1 MNTKR
6 ILLVVLFAAVSSFAF
21 MASDTGHSS
30 AAALSQYYSPLPPPN
45 DDFANATQ
53 ITSLPYSDN
62 QDTQAAT
69 TEAGEPTPTCSYG
82 YVSNTIWYAYTATEN
97 KTISA
102 SVNGYYTTI
111 DAIYSGSSLGSLTQL
126 DCHSYYGSTV
136 SVVAQAGTTYYFQ
149 VSSMYGGGSLV
160 WFDLSEASPPQASY
174 YYYPSDPS
182 IYDTVQFSNNSYD
195 PAGIG
200 IETWSWNFGDGTTST
215 EQNPNHIYSAD
226 GDYTVTLTVTT
237 TDGRTGT
244 TNDIIRVRTH
254 DVAITK
260 FSVPNSA
267 SVGQTRQIVVGVNSK
282 LLVDRVV
289 VDIYRSTP
297 YGYQLFGSL
306 TQEVPVRSSNRTT
319 DFSFSYT
326 FTGDDARVG
335 KVTFK
340 AIAQIENGRDALSA
354 DNEAVSA
361 PVKIGNKGAKDGAFD
376 EEATKSN
383 SVFLPL
389 VTSN

>member
-6 ILLVVLFAAVSSFAF
+6 ILLIVLFAAVSIFAF

-53 ITSLPYSDN
+53 ITGLPYSDN

-69 TEAGEPTPTCSYG
+69 IEAGEPTPSCSYG

-111 DAIYSGSSLGSLTQL
+111 TAVYSGSSLNNLTAL
-126 DCHSYYGSTV
+126 GCRSYYGESLSLAV
-136 SVVAQAGTTYYFQ
+136 QAGTTYYFQ
-149 VSSMYGGGSLV
+149 ISSLYGGGSLV
-160 WFDLSEASPPQASY
+160 WFNLAEASPPQASY

-182 IYDTVQFSNNSYD
+182 IYDTVQFSNNAYD

-200 IETWSWNFGDGTTST
+200 IASYSWNFGDGATST
-215 EQNPNHIYSAD
+215 EQNPTHRYAVD

-237 TDGRTGT
+237 PDGRSAT
-244 TNDIIRVRTH
+244 TTQIIRIRTH
-254 DVAITK
+254 DIAITK
-260 FSVPNSA
+260 FTVPTSA

-282 LLVDRVV
+282 LLVERVR
-289 VDIYRSTP
+289 VDIYRSVVG
-297 YGYQLFGSL
+297 GYQLFGTL

-326 FTGDDARVG
+326 FTADDARIG

-340 AIAQIENGRDALSA
+340 AVATIENARDVLPA
-354 DNEAVSA
+354 DNEAISS
-361 PVKIGNKGAKDGAFD
+361 PVKIGSKGAKDGAFD

>member
-6 ILLVVLFAAVSSFAF
+6 ILLIVLFAAVSIFAF

-53 ITSLPYSDN
+53 ITGLPYSDN

-69 TEAGEPTPTCSYG
+69 IEAGEPTPSCSYG

-111 DAIYSGSSLGSLTQL
+111 TAVYSGSSLNNLTAL
-126 DCHSYYGSTV
+126 GCRSYYGESLSLAV
-136 SVVAQAGTTYYFQ
+136 QAGTTYYFQ
-149 VSSMYGGGSLV
+149 ISSLYGGGSLV
-160 WFDLSEASPPQASY
+160 WFNLAEASPPQASY

-182 IYDTVQFSNNSYD
+182 SYDTVQFSNNAYD

-200 IETWSWNFGDGTTST
+200 IASYSWNFGDGATST
-215 EQNPNHIYSAD
+215 EQNPTHRYAVD

-237 TDGRTGT
+237 PDGRSAT
-244 TNDIIRVRTH
+244 TTQIIRIRTH
-254 DVAITK
+254 DIAITK
-260 FSVPNSA
+260 FTVPTSA

-282 LLVDRVV
+282 LLVERVR
-289 VDIYRSTP
+289 VDIYRSVVG
-297 YGYQLFGSL
+297 GYQLFGTL
-306 TQEVPVRSSNRTT
+306 
-319 DFSFSYT
+319 
-326 FTGDDARVG
+326 
-335 KVTFK
+335 
-340 AIAQIENGRDALSA
+340 I
-354 DNEAVSA
+354 
-361 PVKIGNKGAKDGAFD
+361 
-376 EEATKSN
+376 
-383 SVFLPL
+383 
-389 VTSN
+389 